1 MFWLLRDAVLFCR
14 EMDKGLVGI
23 AAWVRASYDEDNGF
37 CDVDDDVRRCL
48 PAVGMVNPAPER

>member
-1 MFWLLRDAVLFCR
+1 
-14 EMDKGLVGI
+14 MDKGLVGI

-48 PAVGMVNPAPER
+48 PAVGMANPAPER